1 MRACVCECVR
11 ARVRARARV
20 CVCVCVCAR
29 ARVCVCMCVY
39 MRACVRVPL
48 CMSVSPSLS
57 PHLWRAHSLSVS
69 VSVSLSL
76 FCCCYF
82 VSTGLKSSKR
92 LVLTKNVLG
101 MGLLRNSFTVIQT
114 QKRLKILQF
123 IRTKQVLGVIPF
135 IKPQNDS

>member
-11 ARVRARARV
+11 VRVRV
-20 CVCVCVCAR
+20 CVCVCVC
-29 ARVCVCMCVY
+29 V
-39 MRACVRVPL
+39 RACVCVYVCVHACVRACASLYVCFPL
-48 CMSVSPSLS
+48 SLPPSLARTLS
-57 PHLWRAHSLSVS
+57 LCLCLSLSV
-69 VSVSLSL
+69 